1 MWQKFWFVSLV
12 DFPSLILDGIWFC
25 NDKTEKIAPIISK
38 WEPLLDTYSFSVSLN
53 YRISSQ
59 VYCSIYSGKELLEN
73 IFWQIKSSSD
83 RCDTRIRKMRKKSF
97 FFKQRSRFLTAVIKE
112 NILLFGHFKGEKALR
127 HEFKFFI
134 LTYNRIINEINLQ
147 RHSSLVTLQ

>member
-12 DFPSLILDGIWFC
+12 DFTSLILDGIWFC

-83 RCDTRIRKMRKKSF
+83 RCGR
-97 FFKQRSRFLTAVIKE
+97 
-112 NILLFGHFKGEKALR
+112 G
-127 HEFKFFI
+127 
-134 LTYNRIINEINLQ
+134 
-147 RHSSLVTLQ
+147 

>member
-12 DFPSLILDGIWFC
+12 DFTSLILDGIWFC

-59 VYCSIYSGKELLEN
+59 VYCSIYSEKELREN

-83 RCDTRIRKMRKKSF
+83 RCDR
-97 FFKQRSRFLTAVIKE
+97 
-112 NILLFGHFKGEKALR
+112 G
-127 HEFKFFI
+127 
-134 LTYNRIINEINLQ
+134 
-147 RHSSLVTLQ
+147 

>member
-12 DFPSLILDGIWFC
+12 DFTSLILDGIWFC

-59 VYCSIYSGKELLEN
+59 VYCSIYSEKELLET

-83 RCDTRIRKMRKKSF
+83 RCDR
-97 FFKQRSRFLTAVIKE
+97 
-112 NILLFGHFKGEKALR
+112 G
-127 HEFKFFI
+127 
-134 LTYNRIINEINLQ
+134 
-147 RHSSLVTLQ
+147 